1 MQKRNLDI
9 HNNTLVIANASAVV
23 ASVITEIAGNDIS
36 SSLNGSKMTKDLTA
50 SLAAQR
56 IIKHLKESK

>member
-23 ASVITEIAGNDIS
+23 AGVITQIAGNDIS

-56 IIKHLKESK
+56 ITKKLKEAN